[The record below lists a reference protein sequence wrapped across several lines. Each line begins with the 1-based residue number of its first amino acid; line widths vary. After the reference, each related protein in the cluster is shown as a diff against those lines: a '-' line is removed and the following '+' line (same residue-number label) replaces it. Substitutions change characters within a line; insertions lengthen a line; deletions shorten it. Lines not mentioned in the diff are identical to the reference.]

1 MHHVRYDLYKSLFNM
16 WSKMNKEKGK
26 QQELVVEESTTVQ
39 LRVRTRKRIVKYAKY
54 GMTIDDIINHIID
67 IAEATK

>member
-1 MHHVRYDLYKSLFNM
+1 MLFKM
-16 WSKMNKEKGK
+16 SKQKGD

-39 LRVRTRKRIVKYAKY
+39 IRVRTRKRIVKFAKY

-67 IAEATK
+67 IAEAKK